1 MKKFINEA
9 FLDRY
14 GRWPGDGNNDGLID
28 YRGEVESLTLKVKE

>member
-28 YRGEVESLTLKVKE
+28 YRGNGIANAEE